1 MDKIIEDALRELDI
15 QSNELDEQPDE
26 QSDEQPDEQSDEQT
40 NELEKGLVEQITIS
54 PEFRSIIEDFVTDIR
69 TTFPEYIPII
79 EKWWK
84 HGSPEEKEEQCKVV
98 FTHCLRT
105 MPTKMFD
112 ILKQNPELFKGND
125 TEFLPGI
132 VFKYLWESDISDKS
146 RAVIWKYLQAI
157 LNSITNSIKIPGFDG
172 NIFEHF
178 NEKEMGEKLEETMKG
193 IHEMFKSDVPTE
205 GIEEKFHKMTQG
217 KIGKLAFEL
226 AEETAKNLTM
236 DENITSTQDI
246 FSSLLKNPTKMLNI
260 VQNMGSKL
268 EEKMN
273 LGEIDENEIMNE
285 GMEMIQKMKD
295 MPGFGDLGKIFGNF
309 EKMMPKTST
318 QKGQFE
324 TKVKQTAKMTK
335 MKERMNR
342 KLEKKKDPELEK
354 IEGIKKMLG

>member
-1 MDKIIEDALRELDI
+1 MDKIIEDALDELIFDENGKL
-15 QSNELDEQPDE
+15 NEIP
-26 QSDEQPDEQSDEQT
+26 
-40 NELEKGLVEQITIS
+40 EQISEQIIVP
-54 PEFRSIIEDFVTDIR
+54 PEFKTIIDDFVSDIR
-69 TTFPEYIPII
+69 ITFPEYVPII

-84 HGSPEEKEEQCKVV
+84 EGSEEESKFV
-98 FTHCLRT
+98 FNHCLRT
-105 MPTKMFD
+105 IPGKIFD
-112 ILKQNPELFKGND
+112 ILKQNEEMFKGND

-132 VFKYLWESDISDKS
+132 VFKYLWESEISDKS
-146 RAVIWKYLQAI
+146 RAAIWKYLQAI
-157 LNSITNSIKIPGFDG
+157 LNSITNSIKVPGFNE
-172 NIFEHF
+172 NILNHF
-178 NEKEMGEKLEETMKG
+178 NEEEMGEKLEETMKS
-193 IHEMFKSDVPTE
+193 IHEMFKTEVPSE
-205 GIEEKFHKMTQG
+205 GIEDKFHKMTQG

-260 VQNMGSKL
+260 VQSMGSKL

-309 EKMMPKTST
+309 EKMIPKTNA

-324 TKVKQTAKMTK
+324 TNLKQTSKMAK
-335 MKERMNR
+335 MKERMNK
-342 KLEKKKDPELEK
+342 KLKKVPVKDPELEK
-354 IEGIKKMLG
+354 IENIKKMLG